1 MKRFKRERVIAW
13 TSAAVVLILWLVLV
27 GKLLLLA
34 TA

>member
-13 TSAAVVLILWLVLV
+13 ISFAVVLILWLVLV